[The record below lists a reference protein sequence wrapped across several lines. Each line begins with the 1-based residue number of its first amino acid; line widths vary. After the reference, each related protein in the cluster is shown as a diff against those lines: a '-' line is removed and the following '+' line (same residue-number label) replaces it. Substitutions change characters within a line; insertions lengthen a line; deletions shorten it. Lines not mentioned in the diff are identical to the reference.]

1 MSNFISLLGN
11 SLRTTGKEIPM
22 LLLETNFCLEE
33 LHEICDHMSEDIQ
46 ALLGSAGFGDLGEIV
61 EYLMNNNYLY
71 PDINCICEHL

>member
-1 MSNFISLLGN
+1 
-11 SLRTTGKEIPM
+11 M

-46 ALLGSAGFGDLGEIV
+46 ALLESAGFGDLGEVV

-71 PDINCICEHL
+71 PDINCICEHSKKNSFNYQKKNL